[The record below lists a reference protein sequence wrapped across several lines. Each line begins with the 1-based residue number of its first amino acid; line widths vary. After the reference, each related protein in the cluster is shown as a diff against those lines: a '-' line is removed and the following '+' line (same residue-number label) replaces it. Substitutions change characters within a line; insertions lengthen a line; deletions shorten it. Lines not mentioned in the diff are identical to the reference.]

1 MKVKKYTLDNK
12 RYRYLMPEEE
22 PALMAA
28 LEGPRAHLKPMVKI
42 ALGTGM
48 RLGEQLNLCWE
59 RVDLSRES

>member
-1 MKVKKYTLDNK
+1 
-12 RYRYLMPEEE
+12 MPEEE

-48 RLGEQLNLCWE
+48 RLGRATSSLLGESGFVTRSRDLNQDE
-59 RVDLSRES
+59 D